1 MPALGSPCKARGAPE
16 YDAPNGG
23 SLDADSAKIG
33 ARQHLSMRSIGRAL
47 GDAHAARRRSA
58 QAVAARFQECESMIA
73 LLLGRTMTRD
83 ANRTLLGKRGTF
95 GNSGRGCDDA
105 VGAGQ
110 IANLSQAFR
119 PDARRDRLDVQQVPR
134 FGPFLH
140 LPGLARP
147 SNPCARSVA
156 IIFLA
161 AAVTG
166 WIMASLMPAP
176 PNGLLLSS
184 LLAGD
189 RHPTLDA
196 NALKHSGQAPS
207 PHGNHPRQNL
217 RHGTCT

>member
-1 MPALGSPCKARGAPE
+1 
-16 YDAPNGG
+16 
-23 SLDADSAKIG
+23 
-33 ARQHLSMRSIGRAL
+33 
-47 GDAHAARRRSA
+47 RRRSA

-73 LLLGRTMTRD
+73 LLPGRTMTRD

-110 IANLSQAFR
+110 IANPSQAFR
-119 PDARRDRLDVQQVPR
+119 PDARPS
-134 FGPFLH
+134 
-140 LPGLARP
+140 ARP
-147 SNPCARSVA
+147 ARCPTSSTIWTFFTSPRSRSASKPRARSVV

-161 AAVTG
+161 AVVIG

-176 PNGLLLSS
+176 PNGLPLSS

-207 PHGNHPRQNL
+207 PHGNHPRKNL
-217 RHGTCT
+217 CDGSRA